1 MANNTVSPVESDAQ
15 RRSRRTSYVAILACV
30 AVFGFALGITY
41 PMLALAL
48 EARGLSNTMIGLN
61 GATEAAGILI
71 AAFIVPRLAARYGT
85 IRFMINCLFVAA
97 ATLVSFGIVENAY
110 AWMPIRLVLG
120 IALGGLFLISE
131 SWINAVVD
139 DAHRGKSLGLYVTV
153 MGAAF
158 AAGPLLVPVLGFT
171 GLLPFAVCA
180 AVVMSAL
187 IPLWLARKSAPG
199 LDDGPPAENIVAY
212 IFRVPTIMGA
222 ILLISVIDFAVIGLL
237 PVYALKLD
245 FTSTDAAFML
255 TAVAAGNVVLQIP
268 IGWLADRMNRYSV
281 LLLCAFAAML
291 GSIALPFAIAS
302 AWLLW
307 PLLFVWGGIVYGIYT
322 LSMVLLGERYSGSQ
336 LVAANATSA
345 MVWGIGGIIGPAIGG
360 WAMDAFGPQGLPLTL
375 AIGCAIFIAV
385 AVRRHPQAIFGR

>member
-1 MANNTVSPVESDAQ
+1 MANDSA
-15 RRSRRTSYVAILACV
+15 RRRAERRYSYLAILACI

-41 PMLALAL
+41 PLLALAL
-48 EARGLSNTMIGLN
+48 EARGVSNTMIGIN
-61 GATEAAGILI
+61 GATEAAGILV
-71 AAFIVPRLAARYGT
+71 AAFIVPQLAARFGT
-85 IRFMINCLFVAA
+85 IRFMNTCIFVA
-97 ATLVSFGIVENAY
+97 TLTLISFGIIENAY
-110 AWMPIRLVLG
+110 AWMPIRFVLG
-120 IALGGLFLISE
+120 ISLAGLFLMSE
-131 SWINAVVD
+131 SWINSVID
-139 DAHRGKSLGLYVTV
+139 DAHRGKALGLYVTV

-171 GLLPFAVCA
+171 GLLPFVVCA
-180 AVVMSAL
+180 VVVMLAL
-187 IPLWLARKSAPG
+187 IPLWLAREYAPA
-199 LDDGPPAENIVAY
+199 LNDGPPAEHVVAY

-245 FTSTDAAFML
+245 FSTTDAALML
-255 TAVAAGNVVLQIP
+255 TAVAAGNVALQFP
-268 IGWLADRMNRYSV
+268 IGWLADRMSRYSV
-281 LLLCAFAAML
+281 LLLCAVAAML

-307 PLLFVWGGIVYGIYT
+307 PLLVVWGGIVYGIYT
-322 LSMVLLGERYSGSQ
+322 VSMVLLGERYKGSE

-345 MVWGIGGIIGPAIGG
+345 LVWGIGGIIGPAVGG

-385 AVRRHPQAIFGR
+385 AIKRHPQALFGR